1 MKDFRGPVL
10 VIGAHSDIGRC
21 VAAEY
26 ARQGLEVILAARD
39 SARLEADVADLS
51 LRAGVPARSVELD
64 VTDVDPAAFFDGLG
78 ETPGTVVMVA
88 GLLGDQARAQAD
100 PAHARLLMETNYVG
114 PALLLAEAAERIAAG
129 PGGEGAVIGIGSV
142 AGDRGRKTNYVYG
155 SAKAGL
161 HAFLSGMR
169 HRFAGTGLL
178 VMTVKPGFVRTAM
191 TAGMDLPKP
200 VTAEPEEV
208 ARAILKAHAAGREV
222 VYVRPVWRLIMAV
235 ITHLPEPIFKR
246 MKV

>member
-1 MKDFRGPVL
+1 MTDILGPVL
-10 VIGAHSDIGRC
+10 IVGAHSDIGRC
-21 VAAEY
+21 LAAEY
-26 ARQGLEVILAARD
+26 ARTGVELILAARD

-51 LRAGVPARSVELD
+51 LRSGCPARAVELD
-64 VTDVDPAAFFDGLG
+64 VTDVDPRAWFDALG
-78 ETPGTVVMVA
+78 EAPRTVVMVA
-88 GLLGDQARAQAD
+88 GLLGDQSKAQTDA
-100 PAHARLLMETNYVG
+100 AHARTLMETNYVG
-114 PALLLAEAAERIAAG
+114 PALLLAEAAERIVAAG
-129 PGGEGAVIGIGSV
+129 GAGAIIGIGSV

-200 VTAEPEEV
+200 LTAEPEEV
-208 ARAILKAHAAGREV
+208 ARAVLKAQRTGQEV
-222 VYVRPVWRLIMAV
+222 VYARWVWRWVMAI
-235 ITHLPEPIFKR
+235 ITHLPEPVFKR

>member
-1 MKDFRGPVL
+1 MNDLHGPVL

-21 VAAEY
+21 IAGEY
-26 ARQGLEVILAARD
+26 ARAGLEVILAARD
-39 SARLEADVADLS
+39 SARLDADVADLS
-51 LRAGVPARSVELD
+51 LRSGVPARAVELD
-64 VTDVDPAAFFDGLG
+64 VTAVDPAAWFDELG
-78 ETPGTVVMVA
+78 ETPRTVVMVA
-88 GLLGDQARAQAD
+88 GLLGDQAQAQAD

-114 PALLLAEAAERIAAG
+114 PALLLAEAAERIAAA
-129 PGGEGAVIGIGSV
+129 GGEGAVIGIGSV

-169 HRFAGTGLL
+169 HRFAGSKLL

-200 VTAEPEEV
+200 LTAEAEEV
-208 ARAILKAHAAGREV
+208 AAAVMKAHRAGREV
-222 VYVRPVWRLIMAV
+222 VYVRPVWRLIMAI
-235 ITHLPEPIFKR
+235 ITHLPEPVFKS